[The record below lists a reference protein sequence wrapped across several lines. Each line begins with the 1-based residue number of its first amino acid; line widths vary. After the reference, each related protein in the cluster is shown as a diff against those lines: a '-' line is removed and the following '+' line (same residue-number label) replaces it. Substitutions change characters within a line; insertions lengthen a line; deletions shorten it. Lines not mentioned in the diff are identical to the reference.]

1 MAHVKK
7 EKKKKSPTNRKN
19 ITKTKENYKPLI
31 FPPVTEGDHKNQ
43 DKSQPRGIYGSNVVR
58 HPGST
63 VIGK

>member
-1 MAHVKK
+1 MSHVKK
-7 EKKKKSPTNRKN
+7 GKKKKGQQTEKK

-43 DKSQPRGIYGSNVVR
+43 DKSQPRGIYGLNVVQ

-63 VIGK
+63 VIGR